1 MNLFWDPTP
10 APDPERTQPDEDRM
24 LSGLGSGGSTG
35 ARPLLLLQLPGGAK
49 IRLHSLE
56 ERARARA
63 RAARVLQRTIQPGG
77 QHEPP
82 LQQVTATTAMP
93 HRARSAYC
101 KRSLA
106 SSRRRRFCA
115 RLRLLSRRAKAL
127 APAIAANASLTSI
140 NLGFNNL
147 GPDGAKAL
155 ARSFRAV
162 RACGLG
168 RCDGR
173 VPVGRVG
180 AIHLRRFGSHR
191 PTRSSHIRRPAKR
204 HATQAS
210 NQQA

>member
-82 LQQVTATTAMP
+82 LQQVTATQRQCRTA
-93 HRARSAYC
+93 HALHTARGVWPRRDAAASARGFDC
-101 KRSLA
+101 
-106 SSRRRRFCA
+106 CM
-115 RLRLLSRRAKAL
+115 LSRRAKKGACTL
-127 APAIAANASLTSI
+127 FSRSPSLR
-140 NLGFNNL
+140 LR
-147 GPDGAKAL
+147 PMR
-155 ARSFRAV
+155 RSCA
-162 RACGLG
+162 
-168 RCDGR
+168 
-173 VPVGRVG
+173 
-180 AIHLRRFGSHR
+180 
-191 PTRSSHIRRPAKR
+191 RRPCR
-204 HATQAS
+204 CHPSPPVRLPPSHAVVAHPKTCKAPRDAS
-210 NQQA
+210 FESAGVRGPGGEILLLLLNSSFCY